1 MLNPWNPLSIT
12 LTSTF
17 CPSMPAAWQV
27 STPCCSSMLW
37 AEGLGCVRWLL
48 EPGALFGIVLMRTTP
63 SSSLISLSIEIQT
76 MAIIVGGV
84 TGDLGS
90 LATIGMD
97 FFSRY
102 LVTASILSSEL
113 RLISIQIDSPVSSGS
128 PADRCA
134 SWVASRLSICFCR
147 CEGRT
152 GGVRGLGG
160 GATCGVSV
168 PWGLWR

>member
-1 MLNPWNPLSIT
+1 M
-12 LTSTF
+12 
-17 CPSMPAAWQV
+17 
-27 STPCCSSMLW
+27 
-37 AEGLGCVRWLL
+37 GCVRWLL
-48 EPGALFGIVLMRTTP
+48 ELSEPLSSSRILTTP
-63 SSSLISLSIEIQT
+63 SSSLISLSIDIQT

-113 RLISIQIDSPVSSGS
+113 RLISIQIDSPFSSCS
-128 PADRCA
+128 PEDRCA
-134 SWVASRLSICFCR
+134 SWVASRLSICFRR

-160 GATCGVSV
+160 GAMCGVNV
-168 PWGLWR
+168 PSGLWR